1 MGRGPLE
8 CEKCRSSC
16 RVYAI
21 SRRLR
26 RARPVRALSLQD
38 LVQSSEL
45 QIAGTIFAPRLSV
58 QSRPAIVGSGV
69 VGIAGQ
75 PSTSVMPAA
84 TRLPGRPRGAAA
96 VACVIEGSPAESLP
110 VPGVDGK

>member
-1 MGRGPLE
+1 M
-8 CEKCRSSC
+8 
-16 RVYAI
+16 
-21 SRRLR
+21 
-26 RARPVRALSLQD
+26 RALSLQD

-84 TRLPGRPRGAAA
+84 GRRHDFQAGHGVPLP
-96 VACVIEGSPAESLP
+96 SP
-110 VPGVDGK
+110 